1 MSAVYPLVRNLY
13 AFSTRFGVSRSPSR
27 SGSSPKSV
35 SSCLMASCILLFY
48 IPAFA
53 GQLPQPP
60 AREARVAEA
69 DRLYADR
76 ANLSSARQAV
86 DIWSAAIAAD
96 PRDFDAAWKLA
107 RAEYWLGGHGP
118 DVERRK
124 ELERG
129 IEAGRKAA
137 ATQPT
142 RPEGHFWIAANM
154 GALAESFGL
163 RQGIKYRKPIK
174 EALETVLR
182 LDPGFQQGSADRALG
197 RWYFKVPGLFGGSNK
212 EAEAHLRRALTYNR
226 SNTVTHYFLAE
237 VLLDEGRKDEA
248 RSVLQT

>member
-1 MSAVYPLVRNLY
+1 
-13 AFSTRFGVSRSPSR
+13 
-27 SGSSPKSV
+27 
-35 SSCLMASCILLFY
+35 
-48 IPAFA
+48 
-53 GQLPQPP
+53 LPQPP

-96 PRDFDAAWKLA
+96 PQDFDSAWKLA
-107 RAEYWLGGHGP
+107 RAAYWLGGHGP

-137 ATQPT
+137 ALQPA

-154 GALAESFGL
+154 GALAESFGV
-163 RQGIKYRKPIK
+163 RQGLKYRKPIK
-174 EALETVLR
+174 EELETVLR
-182 LDPGFQQGSADRALG
+182 LDARFLDGSADRALG
-197 RWYFKVPGLFGGSNK
+197 RWYFKVPGLFGGDRKLS
-212 EAEAHLRRALTYNR
+212 ESHLRQSLTYNPD
-226 SNTVTHYFLAE
+226 STTSHFFLGE
-237 VLLDEGRKDEA
+237 LLEDEGRKGEA
-248 RSVLQT
+248 RAELQRVLDAPVSANWAPEDREFKDKARALLARLK